1 MKDSRS
7 RKTPGVFLVVLLLA
21 IGGVGMLSAAETP
34 AKSASPATNAESHAY
49 AKALG
54 AAFADISQKVSPA
67 VVVINIW
74 YADEPR
80 DEVSG
85 EGGEGAPFEF
95 FFPQPRGGGP
105 RQPQG
110 GGRAFDSARP
120 DSQGSGFIVSA
131 EGHIYTNNHVIDKAD
146 RIEVKLK
153 DGTRIPAHVVGV
165 DPNSDVAVLKIDPK
179 LVKGGLAV
187 AELGDS
193 DASRVGEW
201 AIAIGAPFGLEYSV
215 TVGVISAK
223 GRTGFSMDSSKPIYE
238 DYIQTD
244 ATINPGNSGGPL
256 VDIEGRVIGINTL
269 IRTQPGIGGFSN
281 TNTGFAIPIN
291 MAHLNARQII
301 TQGRVIRPW
310 LGVKIQSLDQVSP
323 DVRDRLVGVK
333 KGVMIQG
340 IDPETPASA
349 SDLKPFDVVT
359 EIDGV
364 KVETAKQ
371 LQQEVLKKKVGQ
383 TVKLAV
389 VRNGKAIPIDLK
401 TGELPS
407 QVVPV
412 SHSVKKD
419 EGQPNIGYGFTVQP
433 LSEPLA
439 RRFNLP
445 RINGLVISSVEPGSP
460 AETAGL
466 LPGDVITEVDYKAI
480 QSINGLKKALKE
492 GDLERGTLIQLVRQG
507 TKIFTVLKKN
517 KDSVR
522 KAEDGGPKA
531 AEKETTPPSS
541 D

>member
-1 MKDSRS
+1 MKDLRS
-7 RKTPGVFLVVLLLA
+7 PKAPGFFLPLFLLVTH
-21 IGGVGMLSAAETP
+21 GVSLLDAAESP
-34 AKSASPATNAESHAY
+34 ASPGTNAENHVY

-54 AAFADISQKVSPA
+54 TTFADISQKVSPA

-74 YADEPR
+74 YPDEPR

-85 EGGEGAPFEF
+85 EGGDGAPFEF
-95 FFPQPRGGGP
+95 FFPQPRGGP

-110 GGRAFDSARP
+110 GGGAFDSARP

-131 EGHIYTNNHVIDKAD
+131 EGYIYTNNHVIDKAN

-153 DGTRIPAHVVGV
+153 DGTKIPAQVVGV

-179 LVKGGLAV
+179 SVKGALPIAG
-187 AELGDS
+187 LGDS
-193 DASRVGEW
+193 DTSRVGEW

-223 GRTGFSMDSSKPIYE
+223 GRTGFSMDSTKPIYE

-269 IRTQPGIGGFSN
+269 IRTQPGMGGFYN

-291 MAHLNARQII
+291 MAHMNARQII
-301 TQGRVIRPW
+301 AQGRVIRPW
-310 LGVKIQSLDQVSP
+310 LGIKIQSIDQVGP
-323 DVRDRLVGVK
+323 EVRNRLVGVK
-333 KGVMIQG
+333 KGVMVQG
-340 IDPETPASA
+340 IDPETPASR
-349 SDLKPFDVVT
+349 SDLKPFDVVL

-364 KVETAKQ
+364 KVETAKE
-371 LQQEVLKKKVGQ
+371 LQKEVLKKKVGQ
-383 TVKLAV
+383 TVNLSV
-389 VRNGKAIPIDLK
+389 VRNGKVMAVDLK
-401 TGELPS
+401 AGELPS

-412 SHSVKKD
+412 LRSVNKD
-419 EGQPNIGYGFTVQP
+419 EGQPHLGYGFTVQP

-439 RRFNLP
+439 QRFNLP
-445 RINGLVISSVEPGSP
+445 RIKGLVISNVDPGSP
-460 AETAGL
+460 AEAAGL
-466 LPGDVITEVDYKAI
+466 LPGDVITEVDYKVI
-480 QSINGLKKALKE
+480 DSINGLKKTLKE
-492 GDLERGTLIQLVRQG
+492 GDPEKGTLVHLVRQG

-517 KDSVR
+517 SRDAGK
-522 KAEDGGPKA
+522 KAE
-531 AEKETTPPSS
+531 ETTQSS